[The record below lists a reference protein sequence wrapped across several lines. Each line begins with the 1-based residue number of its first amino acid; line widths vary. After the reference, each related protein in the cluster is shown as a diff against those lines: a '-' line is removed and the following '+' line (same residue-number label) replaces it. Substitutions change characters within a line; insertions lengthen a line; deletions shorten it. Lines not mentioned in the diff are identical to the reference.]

1 MILSRACCPCF
12 SGSKG
17 GLLSLFPM
25 SRLAHLPLVSVRLVL
40 SACVKKQFSIQTF
53 QAKDGKIDRQLKAE
67 IA

>member
-1 MILSRACCPCF
+1 MSRSCCPYF

-17 GLLSLFPM
+17 GLLSLLPM

-53 QAKDGKIDRQLKAE
+53 QAKDDKIDRQLKAE